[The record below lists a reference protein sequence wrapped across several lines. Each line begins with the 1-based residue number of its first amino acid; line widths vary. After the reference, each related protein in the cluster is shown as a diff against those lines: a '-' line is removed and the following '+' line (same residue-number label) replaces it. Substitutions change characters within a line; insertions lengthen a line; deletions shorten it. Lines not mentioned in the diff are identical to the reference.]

1 MLLLIGPIALGGRAL
16 WSPLRVQSASSAA
29 IGIPVHF
36 TDVREAAGITFKH
49 DATMSEE
56 KNYIETMG
64 SGVGWIDYDQDGLM
78 DLYFVQSAG
87 DGVVQAPAAAALRPL
102 SQQRRWNVYRR
113 HGKGRRRRG
122 GLLRPGRGGG

>member
-1 MLLLIGPIALGGRAL
+1 
-16 WSPLRVQSASSAA
+16 
-29 IGIPVHF
+29 
-36 TDVREAAGITFKH
+36 
-49 DATMSEE
+49 MSEE

-87 DGVVQAPAAAALRPL
+87 DGVVQAPTASALRSL

-113 HGKGRRRRG
+113 YGKGRRRNGR
-122 GLLRPGRGGG
+122 LLRPGRGGG